1 MCERNVYQYH
11 YTNWP
16 DHGVP
21 DHALPVLNFVRKSSN
36 ANPNNA
42 GPIIVHCRYVYS
54 FKYFILVSFSSF
66 HFNLSI
72 HSCTCIHFYFWSF
85 VYFILYY
92 MLYFWPLLFYVI
104 PSGS

>member
-42 GPIIVHCRYVYS
+42 GPIIVHCRYDFFS
-54 FKYFILVSFSSF
+54 IFSSNF
-66 HFNLSI
+66 LF
-72 HSCTCIHFYFWSF
+72 F
-85 VYFILYY
+85 V
-92 MLYFWPLLFYVI
+92 PC
-104 PSGS
+104 

>member
-42 GPIIVHCRYVYS
+42 GPIIVHCRYENIFLMQIYIPVYL
-54 FKYFILVSFSSF
+54 ILIKF
-66 HFNLSI
+66 
-72 HSCTCIHFYFWSF
+72 
-85 VYFILYY
+85 
-92 MLYFWPLLFYVI
+92 
-104 PSGS
+104 